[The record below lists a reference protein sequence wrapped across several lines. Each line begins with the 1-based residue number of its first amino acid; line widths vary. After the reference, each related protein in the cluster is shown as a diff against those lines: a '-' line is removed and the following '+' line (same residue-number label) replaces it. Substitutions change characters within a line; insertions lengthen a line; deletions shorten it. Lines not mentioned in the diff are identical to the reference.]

1 MDVVL
6 RPLLLAAAAVGA
18 LATGACSSAQHATSP
33 ASTDATSSRPAPLQP
48 VSTQPTTPSPSGSA
62 TGPYERALAWSDLVH
77 DDVTAI
83 QQSTDAISQ
92 AAGKQDVAAL
102 KDLCIG
108 LRQATT
114 KLSADPAP
122 PDTQMRQAVADAV
135 SAYSAAATSCLAGNY
150 GATADAITAGAS
162 YLNQA
167 NNIMNNL
174 GD

>member
-1 MDVVL
+1 MVVVL
-6 RPLLLAAAAVGA
+6 RPLLLAAAALTA
-18 LATGACSSAQHATSP
+18 LAVGACSSAQHATPP
-33 ASTDATSSRPAPLQP
+33 ASTGATSSQPGPLQP
-48 VSTQPTTPSPSGSA
+48 TPTPSPSG
-62 TGPYERALAWSDLVH
+62 TGAYERALAWSDLVH

-92 AAGKQDVAAL
+92 AAGKRDVAAL

-114 KLSADPAP
+114 KLNADPTP
-122 PDTQMRQAVADAV
+122 PDTLMRQAVADAV

-162 YLNQA
+162 YLNRA